1 MPLLLS
7 RFLLEKGMIKNVWL
21 RHETKKFE
29 ERSPLTPEQA
39 TILMEDGHH
48 LYVERS
54 PSRIFKDEEYES
66 RGAIMVDTNSWKTEA
81 TEDTI
86 ILGLKELED
95 EDFYLTHR
103 HIYFAHLYKGQVG
116 ALKTLKRFERGNGK
130 LYDLEYLVD
139 ENQRRIA
146 AFGVWA
152 GFVGAALG
160 VELWIRQQ
168 LGETTNDWNNIKPFK
183 NEADLLDHYRALL
196 QKVDRKPTSLVLGAS
211 GRCGKGAHDLLDKL
225 GLSASLYGRKE
236 TASPNLHREILDHD
250 ILINTV
256 LMTSKTEPFLTRE
269 QLDLER
275 NLSVLSDVSCDPTG
289 AFNPLPFYSDCTT
302 MDRPAF
308 SLDTQKRFDITAI
321 DHLPSI
327 LPRES
332 SEDFANQLFPHLRSF
347 LKGEIKN
354 TPWERSL
361 TTFYKNMFNDDKQAL
376 ETEKSLSL

>member
-1 MPLLLS
+1 
-7 RFLLEKGMIKNVWL
+7 MIKNVWL

-39 TILMEDGHH
+39 AILIEDGHH

-54 PSRIFKDEEYES
+54 PSRIFKDEEYKAV
-66 RGAIMVDTNSWKTEA
+66 GAHMVETNSWKTDA
-81 TEDTI
+81 TDDTI

-95 EDFYLTHR
+95 EDFDLTHR
-103 HIYFAHLYKGQVG
+103 HIYFAHLYKGQTG
-116 ALKTLKRFERGNGK
+116 AKKTLKRFERGNGK

-139 ENQRRIA
+139 ENQKRIA

-183 NEADLLDHYRALL
+183 NEEELLSYYRSLL
-196 QKVDRKPTSLVLGAS
+196 AKVDRKPKSLVLGAR
-211 GRCGKGAHDLLDKL
+211 GRCGKGAHDLLNKL

-236 TASPNLHREILDHD
+236 TASENLYKEILDHD

-256 LMTSKTEPFLTRE
+256 LMTSKTAPFLTRD

-275 NLSVLSDVSCDPTG
+275 NLTVLSDVSCDPTG
-289 AFNPLPFYSDCTT
+289 AFNPLPFYCDCTT
-302 MDRPAF
+302 MDLPAF
-308 SLDTQKRFDITAI
+308 SLDTEKRFDITAI

-332 SEDFANQLFPHLRSF
+332 SEDFANQLFPYLRSF

-361 TTFYKNMFNDDKQAL
+361 TTFYKNMFI
-376 ETEKSLSL
+376 EEESLIVEEINK